1 MCTNTTGKDTIMN
14 MPNDPAI
21 LLSFVNTM
29 LRDKYD
35 SLDELCD
42 DYHADKTVL
51 MDKLKS
57 IGYEYSQKY
66 NRFK

>member
-1 MCTNTTGKDTIMN
+1 MN

-42 DYHADKTVL
+42 DYQADKTVL